1 MELKDQIRISAP
13 RERVFAALNDP
24 EVLREAI
31 PGCESLEAVGD
42 DGFEATVSSKV
53 GPLKARFKGQVRLED
68 VVPGE
73 SYTLVGEGRG
83 GPAGHAKIRS
93 QVKLADDGPN
103 ATLLSYDVKADIGGK
118 LAQLGGHLVEK
129 TSKKL
134 SAEFFERFESIVTGG
149 DAADGGEDAEPAARA
164 AAPNRTALYVVLA
177 LAAAALIAWL
187 VL

>member
-1 MELKDQIRISAP
+1 MELKDQIRIAAP
-13 RERVFAALNDP
+13 RARVYAALNDP
-24 EVLREAI
+24 DVLREAI

-42 DGFEATVSSKV
+42 DAFEATVSSKV

-68 VVPGE
+68 IVAGE

-93 QVKLADDGPN
+93 RVNLADDGPD

-118 LAQLGGHLVEK
+118 LAQLGGPLVEK

-134 SAEFFERFESIVTGG
+134 SGEFFERFEAILGESGE
-149 DAADGGEDAEPAARA
+149 DAAAEPAAPEPEA
-164 AAPNRTALYVVLA
+164 TAGASMLA
-177 LAAAALIAWL
+177 WAAAAAIVIAVVAWL